1 VSGHHLGEQS
11 IHFLASVG
19 AHAMT
24 GWCRTTY
31 LYSVYTVFLAQISPN
46 SRSYTWFWLHLNN
59 GSLKPCSSSF
69 ARADQHMHSNNHRY
83 SHTQIATRLRSSS
96 LARANQH
103 MHSNNH
109 RYSHTQIATR
119 LRSSSLACANQHKHS
134 NNHRYSHT
142 QIATRLRSSSL
153 ARADQPS
160 TNAHKY
166 SHLLT

>member
-119 LRSSSLACANQHKHS
+119 LRSSSLA
-134 NNHRYSHT
+134 
-142 QIATRLRSSSL
+142 
-153 ARADQPS
+153 RADQPS